1 MMWIEKLETSIM
13 TSYKMDKDEIQ
24 EMIDQSI
31 AKAMDRHNKTASVI
45 SACIG
50 AILLGFYAHGLLTVV
65 NQLNRG

>member
-1 MMWIEKLETSIM
+1 MWIEKLETSIM

-50 AILLGFYAHGLLTVV
+50 AVLLGFYAHGLLTVV
-65 NQLNRG
+65 NNLN

>member
-1 MMWIEKLETSIM
+1 M

-31 AKAMDRHNKTASVI
+31 AKAMDKHNKTASLI

-50 AILLGFYAHGLLTVV
+50 AVLLGFYAHGLLTVV

>member
-1 MMWIEKLETSIM
+1 MWIEKLETSIM

-31 AKAMDRHNKTASVI
+31 VKAMDSHNKTASVI

-50 AILLGFYAHGLLTVV
+50 AVLLFFYAHGLLTVV
-65 NQLNRG
+65 DRIK

>member
-1 MMWIEKLETSIM
+1 MWIEKLETSIM

>member
-1 MMWIEKLETSIM
+1 M

-45 SACIG
+45 SAGIG
-50 AILLGFYAHGLLTVV
+50 AIVVGFYAHGLLTVV

>member
-1 MMWIEKLETSIM
+1 MWIEKLETSIM

-50 AILLGFYAHGLLTVV
+50 AVLLGFYAHGLLTVV

>member
-50 AILLGFYAHGLLTVV
+50 AVLLGFYAHGLLTVV

>member
-1 MMWIEKLETSIM
+1 M

-24 EMIDQSI
+24 EMIDKSI

-50 AILLGFYAHGLLTVV
+50 AVLLLFYAHGLLTVID
-65 NQLNRG
+65 RIR